1 MKSKKLMLGFV
12 LTVSAFAQSSI
23 LEAIGQFDPT
33 KFVLDNQ
40 RRQAEIATTKGAAE
54 DAYARAERIGL
65 ETMRQ
70 SQRVQPGAAE
80 SKPSADL
87 ESRAKGLEPQL
98 ADARR
103 QMRLEHLKVLAIR
116 AREKHADF
124 DETVTRL
131 NLPISQAMTEAILDS
146 ESGAEIL
153 YWLGKHLTDCKL
165 IAELEAISAVREI
178 GRIEGTIAPLAP

>member
-12 LTVSAFAQSSI
+12 LTASAFAQSSI

-33 KFVLDNQ
+33 RFVLDNQ
-40 RRQAEIATTKGAAE
+40 RMQAEIAATKGAAE
-54 DAYARAERIGL
+54 DAYAKAERIRL
-65 ETMRQ
+65 ETMQQ
-70 SQRVQPGAAE
+70 SQRVQPAAAE
-80 SKPSADL
+80 SKPSADGQ
-87 ESRAKGLEPQL
+87 AKALEPQL

-103 QMRLEHLKVLAIR
+103 QMRLEHLRVLAIR

-131 NLPISQAMTEAILDS
+131 NFPISQAMTEAILDS

-165 IAELEAISAVREI
+165 IAELETISAVREI